1 MSFFKDKKWRDNLR
15 EIILDTETTG
25 LNYATGDRLT
35 EIGCVELIDKIPTG
49 NVYQTYINPEREV
62 SKEAQEICGLPSEFF
77 YDKPKFK
84 EIVDDFLKFIGD
96 STLVIHNAKFDI
108 GFLNS
113 ELKRVN
119 KPLISMDNVVDT
131 LLIARKKFPGAPAS
145 LDALCK
151 RFDVSLEKRE
161 KHGALIDCWLLSEV
175 YIHMLGGKQ
184 SILSFGV
191 LTEQDKAVKKKQ
203 IAAVRKARDFRA
215 SAEEIKNHEE
225 MLANLDNAM
234 WPKLVNAS

>member
-1 MSFFKDKKWRDNLR
+1 MR

-25 LNYATGDRLT
+25 LNHATGDRLT

-113 ELKRVN
+113 ELKKVN

-191 LTEQDKAVKKKQ
+191 LTEQDKEVKKKQ
-203 IAAVRKARDFRA
+203 IAAVRKARDFYA
-215 SAEEIKNHEE
+215 SAEEIKNHED

-234 WPKLVNAS
+234 WPKLVSAS

>member
-1 MSFFKDKKWRDNLR
+1 MR

>member
-1 MSFFKDKKWRDNLR
+1 MR
-15 EIILDTETTG
+15 EIVLDTETTG
-25 LNYATGDRLT
+25 LKHENGDRLT

-84 EIVDDFLKFIGD
+84 EIADDFLKFIGD
-96 STLVIHNAKFDI
+96 STLIIHNAKFDI

-119 KPLISMDNVVDT
+119 KPLISMDNVIDT
-131 LLIARKKFPGAPAS
+131 LLIARKKFPGASAS

-184 SILSFGV
+184 SILSFGI
-191 LTEQDKAVKKKQ
+191 LTEQDKEIKRKQ
-203 IAAVRKARDFRA
+203 ISAVRKARDFCA
-215 SAEEIKNHEE
+215 SAEEIKKHEE
-225 MLANLDNAM
+225 MLKNINDAM
-234 WPKLVNAS
+234 WPKIVNAS